1 MQVSP
6 QAQANTF
13 LRSINRTACLPNER
27 TNDARWGEGGEE
39 EPGIEAGI
47 GAMSM
52 RAPPRTRGATPT
64 AAGEP
69 KPDLHSLSHRRER
82 GETDWLV
89 PPRLWTALSWME
101 QAPNLSSPYM

>member
-1 MQVSP
+1 
-6 QAQANTF
+6 
-13 LRSINRTACLPNER
+13 
-27 TNDARWGEGGEE
+27 
-39 EPGIEAGI
+39 
-47 GAMSM
+47 M

-101 QAPNLSSPYM
+101 QAPNLSSPSTCTCSRHGGRPFARRRESLVRSGDGPSSAKWLFA

>member
-1 MQVSP
+1 
-6 QAQANTF
+6 
-13 LRSINRTACLPNER
+13 
-27 TNDARWGEGGEE
+27 
-39 EPGIEAGI
+39 
-47 GAMSM
+47 M

-69 KPDLHSLSHRRER
+69 KPDLHSPTVARR
-82 GETDWLV
+82 ETDWLV